1 MKLHIGGTQSKEGWH
16 ILNIQPG
23 PDVDFVGSC
32 NNLSQF
38 KKNSI
43 SEIYASHV
51 FEHLSHREELMGV
64 LANCHNILEPGGQLK
79 ISVPDM
85 VTLSHLF
92 VADKVTVQQRY
103 ELMLMMFGGHKN
115 ENDIHKIGCWEELLS
130 LYLMNVGCKEPQRV
144 NEFGLF
150 DDYSSQKFEGKS
162 ISLNMIASK

>member
-103 ELMLMMFGGHKN
+103 ELMLMIFF
-115 ENDIHKIGCWEELLS
+115 I
-130 LYLMNVGCKEPQRV
+130 
-144 NEFGLF
+144 
-150 DDYSSQKFEGKS
+150 
-162 ISLNMIASK
+162 